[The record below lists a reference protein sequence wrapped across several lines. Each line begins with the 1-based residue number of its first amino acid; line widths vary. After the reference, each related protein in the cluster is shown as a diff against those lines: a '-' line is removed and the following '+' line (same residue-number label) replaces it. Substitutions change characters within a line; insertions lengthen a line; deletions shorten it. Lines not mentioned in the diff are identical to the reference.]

1 MIWANSQI
9 QVEIKLLSLYMKK
22 QSGRKNKEQYYKD
35 KKLDSVNIQE
45 NIIFLPISPDDYIHN
60 PNIDMH
66 IKISNTLSLLPY
78 ENTENYYSKV
88 KEKKQVE
95 FTIPEPVYKDSTKEL
110 YNIKIEPSVKN
121 DICCWWCCHSF
132 DNEPVFLPTKL
143 YKEQY
148 KVTGNF
154 CSFRCCYSYMK
165 NDRKYSGSM
174 YLLNYMFKDI
184 TKKKGSILDYITPAP
199 PRESLQMFGGMLDIE
214 EFRKSDFTYSINPY
228 PMNCIPI
235 QIEKRTVVKENK
247 FFKISPPSQT
257 IRKSVELPANSLG
270 KILKIKQV

>member
-1 MIWANSQI
+1 
-9 QVEIKLLSLYMKK
+9 MKK

-35 KKLDSVNIQE
+35 KKLDNVNIQE
-45 NIIFLPISPDDYIHN
+45 NVIFLPISPDDCIHN

-66 IKISNTLSLLPY
+66 INIISNTSTLLPY
-78 ENTENYYSKV
+78 QNEENYYSKI
-88 KEKKQVE
+88 KEKKE
-95 FTIPEPVYKDSTKEL
+95 IKFTVPESDYKDSTREL
-110 YNIKIEPSVKN
+110 YNIKIEPNSKN

-132 DNEPVFLPTKL
+132 TNDPVFLPTKL

-165 NDRKYSGSM
+165 NDRKHAGHI
-174 YLLNYMFKDI
+174 YLLNYMFRDI
-184 TKKKGSILDYITPAP
+184 TKKKGSILEHISPAP

-214 EFRKSDFTYSINPY
+214 EFRKSDFKYSINPY
-228 PMNCIPI
+228 PMNCIPT
-235 QIEKRTVVKENK
+235 QIEKRSIVKEKK
-247 FFKISPPSQT
+247 FFKILPPLQNT
-257 IRKSVELPANSLG
+257 KRNIDLPANSLG